1 MSATGHQLE
10 EVQEL
15 AVAMAGMAGV
25 GHLTSGDFQG
35 SPQGRG
41 AVPDIIMGTPLG
53 PAGADRARRG
63 G

>member
-15 AVAMAGMAGV
+15 AVAMVGMAGV

-35 SPQGRG
+35 SPQVV
-41 AVPDIIMGTPLG
+41 VPC
-53 PAGADRARRG
+53 RR
-63 G
+63 